1 MHDTAVG
8 TANFYGVRAS
18 SDGRGKQVAG
28 DRAAAGRAGQPMA
41 CNGVQQSS
49 AVGFPGFGTSERS
62 PDAQLPVVRLG
73 CGMIRFNNCLWATL
87 QDVRKLLSPK

>member
-8 TANFYGVRAS
+8 TANFTGCVPAPTDEGSRSPATE
-18 SDGRGKQVAG
+18 GRWT
-28 DRAAAGRAGQPMA
+28 RSQPMA
-41 CNGVQQSS
+41 CNGVHQSS
-49 AVGFPGFGTSERS
+49 AVGFPGIRTSERS